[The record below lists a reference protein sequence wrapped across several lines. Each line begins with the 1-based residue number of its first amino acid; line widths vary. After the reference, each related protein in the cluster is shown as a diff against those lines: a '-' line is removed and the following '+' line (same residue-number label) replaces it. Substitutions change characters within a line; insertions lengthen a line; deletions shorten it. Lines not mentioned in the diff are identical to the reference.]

1 MKVDGKVIWITGA
14 SSGIGE
20 ALAVELSKRGCKL
33 ILSSRRESALIE
45 SRSKCSGDES
55 NIAILPL
62 DLEKTDELTTKAKA
76 AEKLFGRID
85 ILINNGG
92 ISQRSLV
99 METDLD
105 VYSRLMTINYLGAV
119 ALSKSVL
126 PGQIER
132 GYGLHVAITSL
143 VGKFG
148 TPLRSGY
155 SASKHALH
163 GFYDS
168 MRAELHDKG
177 IEAMLVCPGFIKTN
191 VSVNAFVGDGS
202 SQGTMD
208 SAQENGMEASVF
220 ARKMIAAMEA
230 GKEEICIGGKEKI
243 GVLIK
248 RFFPSLFSSMIKKA
262 QVT

>member
-1 MKVDGKVIWITGA
+1 MKIDGKVIWITGA

-20 ALAVELSKRGCKL
+20 ALAIELSKRNCKL
-33 ILSSRRESALIE
+33 ILSSRRESALLE
-45 SRSKCSGDES
+45 SKARCSGEDS
-55 NIAILPL
+55 NIAILPV
-62 DLEKTDELTTKAKA
+62 DLEKTQELTEKAIE
-76 AEKLFGRID
+76 AEKIFGRID

-99 METDLD
+99 LETELN

-119 ALSKSVL
+119 ALSKAIL

-132 GYGLHVAITSL
+132 GEGFHVAITSL

-168 MRAELHDKG
+168 MRAELHDQG
-177 IEAMLVCPGFIKTN
+177 IKAMLVCPGFIKTN

-220 ARKMIAAMEA
+220 AKKMIAAMEA
-230 GKEEICIGGKEKI
+230 EKEEICIGGKEKI

-248 RFFPSLFSSMIKKA
+248 RFFPGLFSSMIKKA

>member
-20 ALAVELSKRGCKL
+20 ALAIEFSKRNCKL
-33 ILSSRRESALIE
+33 ILSSRREQALLE
-45 SRSKCSGDES
+45 SKGKCSGAD

-62 DLEKTDELTTKAKA
+62 DLEKTDDLPTKA
-76 AEKLFGRID
+76 AEAETIFGRID

-99 METDLD
+99 METELS

-119 ALSKSVL
+119 ALSKAIL

-132 GYGLHVAITSL
+132 GTGLHVAITSL

-208 SAQENGMEASVF
+208 SAQENGMAADVF
-220 ARKMIAAMEA
+220 ARKMIAAMEV

-262 QVT
+262 DVT